1 MVLNKQQK
9 IALILVDEPYQTDY
23 RVLFSIKNYENPIII
38 NCNEVKVNSR
48 LNILQTSINFFITLS
63 MFITYW
69 KVLYIKYKLKPKGFF
84 SGLKKSIYFDIKSR
98 LIAKEI
104 LKEHKTI
111 YQIHAHDMFCGL
123 VAKELK
129 NHLNVPLVYD
139 AHEVEFHRNRKNGL
153 LRVVYDILLEKEIV
167 KTAQQVIVVNQP
179 IKKLY
184 MDLYNIPESKISIVD
199 NNHFTPHMGYA
210 LNHFCTEPREVIVT
224 YVGGGIFGRKLEDL
238 AREVSKADVE
248 VYGFFLA
255 NTPKVANEQ
264 NWHLGSKDYLPE
276 LLDLSS
282 KTHLVMWCC
291 TEDVCLSYRL
301 SLPNKF
307 FQAIAIGIP
316 VIAYKGTYLADIV
329 AKYDLGYIYDDDNFQ
344 VIIKQLKN
352 RKKYYA
358 LLESIALFQQKLF
371 NDGLEL

>member
-1 MVLNKQQK
+1 MNKRLIFIDEPMDRDVRVISVINKYENCQLIDCSKYKTK
-9 IALILVDEPYQTDY
+9 IALRLQIYQYILYFIPL
-23 RVLFSIKNYENPIII
+23 LFLSPFYWFQ
-38 NCNEVKVNSR
+38 
-48 LNILQTSINFFITLS
+48 LNRKHQ
-63 MFITYW
+63 
-69 KVLYIKYKLKPKGFF
+69 LKPKGIF
-84 SGLKKSIYFDIKSR
+84 SGFNKSIQIHIKSK
-98 LIAKEI
+98 IIVEDIIKQNKI
-104 LKEHKTI
+104 NNI
-111 YQIHAHDMFCGL
+111 SGVHANDMFCGL

-129 NHLNVPLVYD
+129 NHLNIPLVYD

-184 MDLYNIPESKISIVD
+184 MDIYNIPESKIFIVD
-199 NNHFTPHMGYA
+199 NNHFTPYMGYA
-210 LNHFCTEPREVIVT
+210 LNHFSNEPREVIVT

-238 AREVSKADVE
+238 AREASKTDVE

>member
-1 MVLNKQQK
+1 LDYTFVL
-9 IALILVDEPYQTDY
+9 IDEPLENDQ
-23 RVLFSIKNYENPIII
+23 RVLSSINQCINPIII
-38 NCNEVKVNSR
+38 DCSK
-48 LNILQTSINFFITLS
+48 L
-63 MFITYW
+63 
-69 KVLYIKYKLKPKGFF
+69 KYKKKNSILIFLYNLQSFCYSLLFSFSIWRKLRTYYHIKP
-84 SGLKKSIYFDIKSR
+84 IKFLS
-98 LIAKEI
+98 
-104 LKEHKTI
+104 
-111 YQIHAHDMFCGL
+111 GL
-123 VAKELK
+123 VASMKIKYEMENFVVDIIEKHKSLK
-129 NHLNVPLVYD
+129 INTIYANDLACGLLGMKLAKYFNAKLIYD
-139 AHEVEFHRNRKNGL
+139 AHEIEFHRNRKNSF

-167 KTAQQVIVVNQP
+167 KTAQKVIVVNQP

-184 MDLYNIPESKISIVD
+184 MDIYNIPESKIAIVD
-199 NNHFTPHMGYA
+199 NNHFIPYMGYA
-210 LNHFCTEPREVIVT
+210 LNHFSNESREVVVT

-238 AREVSKADVE
+238 AKEASKADVE

-307 FQAIAIGIP
+307 FQAMAIGIP

-344 VIIKQLKN
+344 VIIKQLKD

-358 LLESIALFQQKLF
+358 LLESIASFQQKLF
-371 NDGLEL
+371 NNELEL

>member
-1 MVLNKQQK
+1 MLKS
-9 IALILVDEPYQTDY
+9 LILIDEPLEKDY
-23 RVLFSIKNYENPIII
+23 RVLKTIQMYDKPIVI
-38 NCNEVKVNSR
+38 NCREIKTLQYSKLRILFYNSF
-48 LNILQTSINFFITLS
+48 LLIKSFLFSFY
-63 MFITYW
+63 YW
-69 KVLYIKYKLKPKGFF
+69 KILYIKYKIKPKGFLD
-84 SGLKKSIYFDIKSR
+84 GLQKSIHFHIKSKQ
-98 LIAKEI
+98 LAYTIAQQYKMQKI
-104 LKEHKTI
+104 QSI
-111 YQIHAHDMFCGL
+111 YTNDLFCGI
-123 VAKELK
+123 VG
-129 NHLNVPLVYD
+129 NQMYQQLNTLYIYD

-184 MDLYNIPESKISIVD
+184 MDIYNIPESKISIVD
-199 NNHFTPHMGYA
+199 NNHFTPYMGYA
-210 LNHFCTEPREVIVT
+210 LNHFSNESREVVVT

-329 AKYDLGYIYDDDNFQ
+329 AKYDLGYVYDDDNFQ
-344 VIIKQLKN
+344 VIIKQLKDS
-352 RKKYYA
+352 KKYYA